1 MATAFE
7 QLKQK
12 QVTTDNSNLSA
23 FDRLKQKQ
31 ITVPTIKTESTKE
44 PGFFSKLGSA
54 LTESE
59 QNLGKD
65 IGRGLLGG
73 DKYFQKIQDQYTKNV
88 QTLTDLA
95 SKQTDPVKKQKY
107 LDMAKSNFEEGKK
120 VGVDFKGRTWEQIA
134 GDVAGVVLDVVT
146 TASGAG
152 AVKAI
157 GTAGKTLSTGQ
168 KVVKGITTGAKLG
181 AAYGATGALQE
192 NKDIAG
198 VAGSTLAGG
207 LMGGATGG
215 ILEGGAGLVTSSLQ
229 KQAEK
234 YGAKNITDLAG
245 RIVQGKTKDKTKAAE
260 VLYNIGVNEIKSGED
275 LENVLNKKI
284 QSLSNAQSEI
294 AVKNTTPLANKDL
307 KLQVKVG
314 EKAKNFSYVKEGLN
328 QLKNFYSSTND
339 KVGKERVSQIIDKLN
354 KQGLTLKEINQ
365 IAIEHGEKLKGFNAS
380 GQLASGLTKQ
390 ASENTRKGIKSI
402 FRQNLEGLGK
412 KSEEIDKALSK
423 TLRVKTLVQKR
434 NESVSA
440 LQQKLKERNIFQK
453 LTANGV
459 KILNTI
465 LGGTPKAAIEAL
477 GVSNVGNKIDNF
489 MDLERT
495 LPQDLKEIQKLMKMS
510 DEQIAK
516 KINSLKTVGNITE
529 ATGKISN
536 LATQKLTG
544 TAIND

>member
-12 QVTTDNSNLSA
+12 QATTDNSNLSA

-31 ITVPTIKTESTKE
+31 TSIRTETTKE
-44 PGFFSKLGSA
+44 PGFFSKLGSTLVSA
-54 LTESE
+54 EKG
-59 QNLGKD
+59 LGED
-65 IGRGLLGG
+65 IGYLITGG
-73 DKYFQKIQDQYTKNV
+73 KKNV
-88 QTLTDLA
+88 DKITKLYTDSAKTMTDLA
-95 SKQTDPVKKQKY
+95 NKQTDPTLKQKY
-107 LDMAKSNFEEGKK
+107 AKQAVDILKEGQQA
-120 VGVDFKGRTWEQIA
+120 GAELTRTPEQMV
-134 GDVAGVVLDVVT
+134 GDVLGTALDVGT
-146 TASGAG
+146 TLSGIG

-168 KVVKGITTGAKLG
+168 KVVKGIKTGAKLG

-198 VAGSTLAGG
+198 VASSALVGG

-215 ILEGGAGLVTSSLQ
+215 VLEGGAGLISSSFQ

-234 YGAKNITDLAG
+234 YSAKNITDLAG
-245 RIVQGKTKDKTKAAE
+245 RIVQGKTKDKKKAAE
-260 VLYNIGVNEIKSGED
+260 VLYNIGINEIKSGED

-284 QSLSNAQSEI
+284 ESLANAQNEI

-328 QLKNFYSSTND
+328 QLKSFYNSVND
-339 KVGKERVSQIIDKLN
+339 KVGKERITQVIDKLN
-354 KQGLTLKEINQ
+354 KQGLTLKEVNQ

-459 KILNTI
+459 KIFNTI

-495 LPQDLKEIQKLMKMS
+495 LLQDLKEIQKLMKMS

-516 KINSLKTVGNITE
+516 KINSLKTVGSITE

-544 TAIND
+544 EAIND